1 MTAPILL
8 EAEALSASYRLR
20 EKAIE
25 DVALRA
31 SAGEL
36 IAVLGPNGGGKTTLF
51 RAILGQ
57 VPLVTGRIDRGGRV
71 AYVPQTERPRLDFP
85 VNAVD
90 VALMGT
96 YPSVPF
102 YRRLGRPQRRVA
114 LDALGRVGLGDLAA
128 KPYGELSGGQR
139 QRLLIA
145 RALCQRAD
153 VLLLDE
159 PLTGVD
165 RPSAERI
172 LDILDDLRGDG
183 RAVLV
188 ATHDIEQARS
198 FDRVLCLN
206 RRQLAF
212 GPPELTLT
220 PSVLAETYGGE
231 LIRLGEGERA
241 VVVQHHRHT

>member
-1 MTAPILL
+1 LSAPTLL
-8 EAEALSASYRLR
+8 ETEALSAAYRPGDT
-20 EKAIE
+20 AIE
-25 DVALRA
+25 EVAFRA

-57 VPLVTGRIDRGGRV
+57 VPLVTGRIERGGRV
-71 AYVPQTERPRLDFP
+71 AYVPQTERPRVDFP

-102 YRRLGRPQRRVA
+102 YRRLGRRERGVA
-114 LDALGRVGLGDLAA
+114 LDALARVGLRDLAA

-165 RPSAERI
+165 RPSGELI
-172 LDILDDLRGDG
+172 LDILADLRGDG

-220 PSVLAETYGGE
+220 SAVVAETYGGE

-241 VVVQHHRHT
+241 VVVHHHPHG

>member
-1 MTAPILL
+1 MTAPVLL
-8 EAEALSASYRLR
+8 EADGLSASYRPG
-20 EKAIE
+20 EE
-25 DVALRA
+25 ALTEVCFGA

-57 VPLVTGRIDRGGRV
+57 VPVTAGRVDRRAFV

-85 VNAVD
+85 VNAID

-102 YRRLGRPQRRVA
+102 YRRLGRPQRRIA
-114 LDALGRVGLGDLAA
+114 LDALGRVGLGELATT
-128 KPYGELSGGQR
+128 PYGELSGGQR

-165 RPSAERI
+165 QPSAGLI
-172 LDILDDLRGDG
+172 LGILDDLRGDG

-188 ATHDIEQARS
+188 ATHDIEQARA

-212 GPPELTLT
+212 GPPEETLT
-220 PSVLAETYGGE
+220 PGVLAETYGGE
-231 LIRLGEGERA
+231 LIRLGEGESA
-241 VVVQHHRHT
+241 IVVQHHRHA